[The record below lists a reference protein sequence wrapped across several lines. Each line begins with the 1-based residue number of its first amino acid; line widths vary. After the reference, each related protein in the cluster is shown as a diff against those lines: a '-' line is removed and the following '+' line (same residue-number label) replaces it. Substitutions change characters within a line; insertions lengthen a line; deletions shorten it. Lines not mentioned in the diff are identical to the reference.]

1 MLHLHD
7 IIVNTHSKPCTPF
20 WDSIQK
26 KIFDLSSSNNIVE
39 LYVFSIQIKTQRKSN
54 IEIER
59 LKRIFIV

>member
-1 MLHLHD
+1 MTLLS
-7 IIVNTHSKPCTPF
+7 TH
-20 WDSIQK
+20 IQNHVHHSGIRYKK

>member
-7 IIVNTHSKPCTPF
+7 IIVNTHSKPCG
-20 WDSIQK
+20 DSIQHK

-39 LYVFSIQIKTQRKSN
+39 LYVFSIQIKTQSKSN

>member
-20 WDSIQK
+20 WDSIRQK

-39 LYVFSIQIKTQRKSN
+39 LYVFSIQIKTQTQ
-54 IEIER
+54 EQY
-59 LKRIFIV
+59 